1 MMMGRTK
8 GGKWRQNKKHDIVS
22 VLDWPARGRS
32 AARAQR
38 LHGGSAL
45 PGISRV
51 TPCSGP
57 LWDSKTTPQ
66 PRPYRGGVAEMAAI
80 G

>member
-32 AARAQR
+32 AALGAEPP
-38 LHGGSAL
+38 GGSAL
-45 PGISRV
+45 PGISLV

-57 LWDSKTTPQ
+57 LWDSKRHRNHGLT
-66 PRPYRGGVAEMAAI
+66 GEA
-80 G
+80 